1 MASFEDRP
9 AIVRMLRD
17 AHAAAGDTFPFAF
30 SMRHAVSVAN
40 EHLTRPDRLALVVD
54 GGVLLAAAQQHPFAD
69 VKYAMET
76 VWWVDPDVRGGRTAV
91 HMLRDYEEWARD
103 QGCAFIQMAA
113 LATFPRAGKI
123 YERCGYRPTETHYLK
138 ELA

>member
-1 MASFEDRP
+1 
-9 AIVRMLRD
+9 MLRD
-17 AHAAAGDTFPFAF
+17 AHAAASLPFAF
-30 SMRHAVSVAN
+30 SMRHAVAVASA
-40 EHLTRPDRLALVVD
+40 HIADPDKLALVTD
-54 GGVLLAAAQQHPFAD
+54 GGMLLAATQQHPFAD

-76 VWWVDPDVRGGRTAV
+76 VWWVDPDVRGGRLAIQ
-91 HMLRDYEEWARD
+91 MLRDYEEWARS